1 MLEIRL
7 PLTLRPKCKY
17 SALGILI
24 CRRRE
29 KKLQEKAL
37 CICENPKNA
46 VHFIK
51 QQFGGPRSSSVKI
64 LGAHFCCRELAHLF
78 PQAHRLLPDIPS
90 LLHPARCGRNVRR
103 EGVQQG
109 FLQALLGSTTNL
121 LTSLTV
127 ILSSTQGGQRDF
139 GGAKKKGKEGEEA
152 IALKHG
158 LPERLKPTAYLQGCT
173 PSEGAGNGGCGP
185 AGQPQGHRQLC
196 GAGQRTTVHEH
207 RPRTVAPELASS
219 PSPQAGLH

>member
-1 MLEIRL
+1 MLEIQL

-24 CRRRE
+24 GSRRE

-46 VHFIK
+46 VHCIK
-51 QQFGGPRSSSVKI
+51 QFSGPRRSSVKI
-64 LGAHFCCRELAHLF
+64 LGAHFCCRELAHLS
-78 PQAHRLLPDIPS
+78 PQAHRLPPDVPS
-90 LLHPARCGRNVRR
+90 LLHPARCGRNVHR
-103 EGVQQG
+103 EGVRQG

-121 LTSLTV
+121 FTSLPV

-158 LPERLKPTAYLQGCT
+158 LPERPKPPASLQRCT
-173 PSEGAGNGGCGP
+173 PSEGAGDGGCGP

-196 GAGQRTTVHEH
+196 RAGQRTTVHKH